1 MTTKDKLQNLIS
13 KENLEKNNL
22 TYNSAIDSVVKYF
35 KGTSQ
40 HGYFF
45 ATISIADS
53 LNDLIKQGGKIEDRI
68 IYGNYKTAL
77 EPDYTPDEVC
87 LVFKEFS
94 RISSLKTAGESSSCV
109 FYDIDD
115 DRNISFL
122 GAFEGEKQG
131 DEFVLKSILVNDID
145 QVLLFKDEL
154 KDLDSTS
161 SVNM

>member
-1 MTTKDKLQNLIS
+1 MRTNDKLQNLIS
-13 KENLEKNNL
+13 EENLINNKL
-22 TYNSAIDSVVKYF
+22 STDQAIDRVVKYF
-35 KGTSQ
+35 KRSSQ

-53 LNDLIKQGGKIEDRI
+53 INDFIEKGGRIEDRI

-77 EPDYTPDEVC
+77 EEDYTNDEVC

-94 RISSLKTAGESSSCV
+94 RISSLKSAGENSSCV

-131 DEFVLKSILVNDID
+131 EEFVLKSILVENIEDVLSYKEDEKDI
-145 QVLLFKDEL
+145 EI
-154 KDLDSTS
+154 DSS
-161 SVNM
+161 NM

>member
-1 MTTKDKLQNLIS
+1 MLMSENKQLQNLIS
-13 KENLEKNNL
+13 EENLRNKNL
-22 TYNSAIDSVVKYF
+22 SIDESIDKVVKFF
-35 KGTSQ
+35 KRSSQ

-53 LNDLIKQGGKIEDRI
+53 LNDFIEKGGKIEDRI

-77 EPDYTPDEVC
+77 EEDYTNDEVC

-94 RISSLKTAGESSSCV
+94 RISSLKSAGDNSSCV

-122 GAFEGEKQG
+122 GAFEGVKQG
-131 DEFVLKSILVNDID
+131 DEFVLKSILVEDVES
-145 QVLLFKDEL
+145 VLACSSSEKEF
-154 KDLDSTS
+154 DL
-161 SVNM
+161 

>member
-1 MTTKDKLQNLIS
+1 MSENKKLQNLIC

-22 TYNSAIDSVVKYF
+22 TCDVAIDRVVKFF
-35 KGTSQ
+35 KGKSQ

-53 LNDLIKQGGKIEDRI
+53 LNDFIENGGKIEDRI

-77 EPDYTPDEVC
+77 EEDYTNDEVC

-94 RISSLKTAGESSSCV
+94 RISSLKSAGDNSSCV

-122 GAFEGEKQG
+122 GAFEGEKQD
-131 DEFVLKSILVNDID
+131 DEFVLKSILVEDVD
-145 QVLLFKDEL
+145 KVLDF
-154 KDLDSTS
+154 
-161 SVNM
+161 SVNDNDFNL

>member
-22 TYNSAIDSVVKYF
+22 TYDSAIDSVVKYF

-53 LNDLIKQGGKIEDRI
+53 LNDLIEQGGKIEDRI

-77 EPDYTPDEVC
+77 EEDYTNDEVC

-94 RISSLKTAGESSSCV
+94 RISSRKTSGDNSSCV

-131 DEFVLKSILVNDID
+131 EEFVLKSILVENIED
-145 QVLLFKDEL
+145 VLSYKEES
-154 KDLDSTS
+154 KDLESES
-161 SVNM
+161 SNM